1 MASTRLDGKM
11 ILWTAT
17 LVVLVGLISAF
28 TLLRPPPG
36 FDDPKVAQVA
46 QAEPL
51 APKGRE
57 PASINRNVEFDSMSL
72 GGKDGLQAVD
82 LKIPCEGAQRTV
94 FTQRVEQLRLKGDS
108 CAAENNH
115 IKKSSI
121 QNAAN
126 GFIAT
131 VFFPSQKSF
140 TTDYISLAN
149 GINRIV
155 IKHHFTNGKVEER
168 EYIVE
173 RELASTK

>member
-1 MASTRLDGKM
+1 M

-17 LVVLVGLISAF
+17 LVVLVGFISAL

-36 FDDPKVAQVA
+36 FEEQEELVTHS
-46 QAEPL
+46 EPL

-57 PASINRNVEFDSMSL
+57 PASINSAVKFGSMSL
-72 GGKDGLQAVD
+72 GGKTNLQAVD
-82 LKIPCEGAQRTV
+82 LVIPCEGVQKTI
-94 FTQRVEQLRLKGDS
+94 FTQKVEQLRIKGDS
-108 CAAENNH
+108 CFTENSQF
-115 IKKSSI
+115 KKSSI

-126 GFIAT
+126 GFVAT

-155 IKHHFTNGKVEER
+155 IKHQFSNGKFEER

-173 RELASTK
+173 REIQ

>member
-1 MASTRLDGKM
+1 MATTRLDGKM

-17 LVVLVGLISAF
+17 LVVLVGFLSAL

-36 FDDPKVAQVA
+36 FADAPEELVV

-57 PASINRNVEFDSMSL
+57 PASINSAVKFDAMSL
-72 GGKDGLQAVD
+72 GGKENLQAVD
-82 LKIPCEGAQRTV
+82 LKIPCDGVQKTI
-94 FTQRVEQLRLKGDS
+94 FTQKVGQLRLKGDS
-108 CAAENNH
+108 CATENYL

-126 GFIAT
+126 GFVAT
-131 VFFPSQKSF
+131 VFFPSQTSF

-155 IKHHFTNGKVEER
+155 IRHQFTNGKFEER

-173 RELASTK
+173 REIASVK

>member
-1 MASTRLDGKM
+1 MATRLDGKM
-11 ILWTAT
+11 IIWTAT
-17 LVVLVGLISAF
+17 LVVLVGFISAL

-36 FDDPKVAQVA
+36 FEDPQEELVM

-57 PASINRNVEFDSMSL
+57 PASINSAVKFDSMSL
-72 GGKDGLQAVD
+72 GGKANLQAVD
-82 LKIPCEGAQRTV
+82 LVIPCEGVQKTI
-94 FTQRVEQLRLKGDS
+94 FTQKVEQLRIKGDS
-108 CAAENNH
+108 CFAQDWHLKN
-115 IKKSSI
+115 SSI

-126 GFIAT
+126 GFVAT

-140 TTDYISLAN
+140 TTDYISLVN

-155 IKHHFTNGKVEER
+155 IKHQFTNGKFEER